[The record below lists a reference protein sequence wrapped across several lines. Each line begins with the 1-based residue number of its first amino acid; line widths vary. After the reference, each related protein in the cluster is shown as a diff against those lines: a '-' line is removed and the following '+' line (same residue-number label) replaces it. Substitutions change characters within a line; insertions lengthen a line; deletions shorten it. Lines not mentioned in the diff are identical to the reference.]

1 MLVSRATM
9 NLIRPSLKKGD
20 LIVLFVLPAEPQDGY
35 VEVH

>member
-9 NLIRPSLKKGD
+9 NLIRPSLKDGD
-20 LIVLFVLPAEPQDGY
+20 LIVLLVLTAEPQDGY